1 MTKKEKTTRLITAGA
16 GIGVV
21 LIVIIPVMLFLFGVE
36 FP

>member
-1 MTKKEKTTRLITAGA
+1 LAKKEKTARIITAGA